1 MKRGFTLIEL
11 LVVIGML
18 AVLMGAMAT
27 GINKARQ
34 RAIVS
39 RAQTEAEELTK
50 AILAYANFTDDGTL
64 SEVSGL
70 NDTPATEDNLKFVL
84 GRVTKRGSKVPVLY
98 NASTAKNGQL
108 LDPWGRPYRVTVQK
122 GERISPPGVPAMTMG
137 VFYPNW
143 HRIEVGE

>member
-1 MKRGFTLIEL
+1 MRRGFTLIEL

-34 RAIVS
+34 RSMVS

-50 AILAYANFTDDGTL
+50 ALLAYANYTDDGTL
-64 SEVSGL
+64 SEIAGMK
-70 NDTPATEDNLKFVL
+70 DTPANQENMKYVL
-84 GRVTKRGSKVPVLY
+84 GGVTKRGAKVPVLY

-122 GERISPPGVPAMTMG
+122 GERISPPGVPSMNVG